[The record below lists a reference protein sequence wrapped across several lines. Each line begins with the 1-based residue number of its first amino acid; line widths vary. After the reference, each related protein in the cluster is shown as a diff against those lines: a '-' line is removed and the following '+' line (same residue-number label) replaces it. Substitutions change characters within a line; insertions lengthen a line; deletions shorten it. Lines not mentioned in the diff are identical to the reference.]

1 MPKKNQP
8 NYKEYETEL
17 ERQIRSKEFRPVYL
31 VCGEQDYLHGVN
43 IDFKKHMEKLDFDY
57 SYFESEGIHNWDF

>member
-31 VCGEQDYLHGVN
+31 VCGEQDYLRTKNVKRLQH
-43 IDFKKHMEKLDFDY
+43 
-57 SYFESEGIHNWDF
+57 SSEGS